1 MAFVAVGGASGAI
14 AIGGA
19 AASLIG
25 GIFGGVKAKKQAR
38 AAAAEKN
45 KLSLQLNSLE
55 NSRQAIINPWAS
67 SKDLSGIITDTSGML
82 SNPYANIGVATQAA
96 EIQAEEAD
104 ISLANTLDTLRAT
117 GSGAGGATALAQA
130 ALQSKKGIAA
140 SIEQQESAN
149 EKLKADGESSLQQS
163 KMAEQQRIQGAQLGE
178 GQRMQ
183 ATDAQGQQFVFGQTE
198 NREMQQLNRVQS
210 KIDNAGAQ
218 ETQANQNASAAWSS
232 ALSSVGSIAG
242 AAAGSIGGGG
252 GSGITP
258 QGAFQQPAQLPANI
272 GYKFGE

>member
-25 GIFGGVKAKKQAR
+25 GIFGGAKAKKQAR

-163 KMAEQQRIQGAQLGE
+163 RMAEQQRIQSAQLGE

-210 KIDNAGAQ
+210 QIDNAGAQ

-242 AAAGSIGGGG
+242 AAAGSMVK
-252 GSGITP
+252 P
-258 QGAFQQPAQLPANI
+258 
-272 GYKFGE
+272 